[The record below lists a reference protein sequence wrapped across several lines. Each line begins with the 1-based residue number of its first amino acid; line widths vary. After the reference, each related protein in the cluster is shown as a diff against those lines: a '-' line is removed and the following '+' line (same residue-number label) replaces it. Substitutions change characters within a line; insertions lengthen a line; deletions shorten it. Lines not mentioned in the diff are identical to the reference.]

1 MESQTTCAI
10 CGKNAIHKCS
20 ACENVYYCSKQHQKK
35 DWRNH
40 AKACKS
46 FKLAEDSLLGRHC
59 IATRNI
65 KVGEIV
71 LKDDQPLIAGPMYNC
86 APVCLRC
93 YTVLNETS
101 AVACEKCGWPL
112 CQDCKDHGLEC
123 NFSSSRRDHKVSI
136 TEFGHPHPSYQCITV
151 IRALASKDI
160 NLESYKK
167 LLSLEGHCDQI
178 NSHELSNTV
187 RFIKRFFKTDDIS
200 EEEMTKIVGI
210 LQVNG
215 HEVPLTDPPYVAVYE
230 LTSLLEHNCKANCSK
245 SFTDTG
251 GLIIHA
257 AVPIAKGDHI
267 SICYTDPLWGT
278 ANRRHH
284 LLKTKFFECTCDR
297 CKDPT
302 EFGTMFN
309 ALKCNRTNC
318 PGYILPK
325 TFFEQEQDY
334 ICKICE
340 SIVPYVEIEKILEN
354 IGIYLSTM
362 KKNDIIAC
370 KEFIS
375 RYESVLH
382 LNHFYNI
389 DVTIALAQLIGQ
401 QTGGLA
407 AVEKDLLIEKIGL
420 CKKLDKLLKTLVP
433 AENRIRGLIL
443 FELHA
448 AHAELSKRHT
458 EMEILVPLL
467 QESKKYLVDGYQLL
481 KYEPKVLP
489 EGKIAQHAEQNLHEI
504 NKLLKRFNVT

>member
-20 ACENVYYCSKQHQKK
+20 ACGNVYYCSKQHQKE

-71 LKDDQPLIAGPMYNC
+71 LKDDEPLIAGPMYNC

-93 YTVLNETS
+93 YTVLNETI

-151 IRALASKDI
+151 IRALASKDV

-167 LLSLEGHCDQI
+167 LLSLESHCDRI

-257 AVPIAKGDHI
+257 AVPIAKG
-267 SICYTDPLWGT
+267 
-278 ANRRHH
+278 
-284 LLKTKFFECTCDR
+284 
-297 CKDPT
+297 
-302 EFGTMFN
+302 
-309 ALKCNRTNC
+309 
-318 PGYILPK
+318 
-325 TFFEQEQDY
+325 
-334 ICKICE
+334 
-340 SIVPYVEIEKILEN
+340 V
-354 IGIYLSTM
+354 
-362 KKNDIIAC
+362 
-370 KEFIS
+370 KEFK
-375 RYESVLH
+375 
-382 LNHFYNI
+382 
-389 DVTIALAQLIGQ
+389 G
-401 QTGGLA
+401 
-407 AVEKDLLIEKIGL
+407 
-420 CKKLDKLLKTLVP
+420 
-433 AENRIRGLIL
+433 
-443 FELHA
+443 
-448 AHAELSKRHT
+448 
-458 EMEILVPLL
+458 
-467 QESKKYLVDGYQLL
+467 
-481 KYEPKVLP
+481 
-489 EGKIAQHAEQNLHEI
+489 
-504 NKLLKRFNVT
+504 

>member
-1 MESQTTCAI
+1 MRLLQVLTMESQSTCAI

-20 ACENVYYCSKQHQKK
+20 ACGNVYYCSKQHQKE

-46 FKLAEDSLLGRHC
+46 F
-59 IATRNI
+59 
-65 KVGEIV
+65 
-71 LKDDQPLIAGPMYNC
+71 
-86 APVCLRC
+86 
-93 YTVLNETS
+93 
-101 AVACEKCGWPL
+101 
-112 CQDCKDHGLEC
+112 
-123 NFSSSRRDHKVSI
+123 KVSI

-151 IRALASKDI
+151 IRALASKDV

-167 LLSLEGHCDQI
+167 LLSLESHCDRI

-230 LTSLLEHNCKANCSK
+230 RTSLLEHNCKANCSK

-309 ALKCNRTNC
+309 ALKCNRMNC

-334 ICKICE
+334 TCKICE
-340 SIVPYVEIEKILEN
+340 SIVPYVEIEKMLEN

-375 RYESVLH
+375 RYESILH
-382 LNHFYNI
+382 PNHFYNI

-407 AVEKDLLIEKIGL
+407 AVEKDLLIEKIEL

-448 AHAELSKRHT
+448 AHADLSRRHT